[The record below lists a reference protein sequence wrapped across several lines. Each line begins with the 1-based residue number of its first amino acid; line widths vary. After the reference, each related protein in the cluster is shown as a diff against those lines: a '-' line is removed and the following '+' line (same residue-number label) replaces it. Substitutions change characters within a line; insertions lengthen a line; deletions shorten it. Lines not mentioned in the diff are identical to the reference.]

1 MIKQR
6 KIDIIVIGILLILS
20 LAIYLFFNFYKDTS
34 TDVYAEIILK
44 GDVVKTVFLD
54 EDKTFSIEEVPNVK
68 FEIKDKKIRFLESDC
83 PDKVCVNTGFIG
95 SSGQTAVC
103 LPNALS
109 VKIVPIDTNSKD
121 SDVVI

>member
-6 KIDIIVIGILLILS
+6 KIDIIVISILLILS
-20 LAIYLFFNFYKDTS
+20 LAIYLFFNFFKDTS
-34 TDVYAEIILK
+34 TDVYAEIVLK

-109 VKIVPIDTNSKD
+109 IKIVPIDTNSKD

>member
-54 EDKTFSIEEVPNVK
+54 EDKTFLIEEVPNVK